1 MKDKRV
7 LVIAPFPM
15 GEEHL
20 ALRREQRAS
29 TELGPGI
36 AFDYRPVKVS
46 GRNLISPY
54 EWPIGETAV
63 LEAGLAAADEGYDAV
78 CVDTTGDTGVAALRS
93 ILDIPVIGAAR
104 ASFLTAML
112 LGDRFSIVAMWDRWN
127 DAYRRTIDELG
138 IRHKFASV
146 RDIGATPDNR
156 GLMAGKEDA
165 FPRLAEAARLCVDED
180 GADVV
185 CLGSTTM
192 HRAYAYLKERLE
204 VPLIDPGP
212 LTYKIAEALL
222 GLGLSHSRRAHGGP
236 AIRVDETLRAMAVSG
251 AASGA
256 GAPITKMLP
265 KR

>member
-7 LVIAPFPM
+7 LVIVPFPV

-29 TELGPGI
+29 TDLGPGI
-36 AFDYRPVKVS
+36 AFDYRPVKVG

-138 IRHKFASV
+138 IGHKLASV

-192 HRAYAYLKERLE
+192 HRAHAYLKERLE

-222 GLGLSHSRRAHGGP
+222 GLGLSHGRRAYGGP
-236 AIRVDETLRAMAVSG
+236 TTRVDDTLRAMIVSG
-251 AASGA
+251 ADTS
-256 GAPITKMLP
+256 ITENLP

>member
-7 LVIAPFPM
+7 LVIAPFPV

-20 ALRREQRAS
+20 ALRREQCAS
-29 TELGPGI
+29 TEPGPGI

-138 IRHKFASV
+138 IRRKFASV

-192 HRAYAYLKERLE
+192 HRAHAYLKERLE

-222 GLGLSHSRRAHGGP
+222 GLGLSHGRRAHGGP
-236 AIRVDETLRAMAVSG
+236 TIRVDDTLRAMAVSG
-251 AASGA
+251 AAFGA